1 MLKYSGDGTLSSVDH
16 TDQHILEQYIGRL
29 AEDFEFFCQELW
41 VAVGLPDL
49 AQHQREFAR
58 WLQHGPRRRGIR
70 AFRGASKTWVTLAY
84 CIWRLFKDPND
95 RVMVVSK
102 SEKHARDSLYMVRKW
117 IGQVKWLQHLSPDK
131 RAGHRDSSTKF
142 DVGPSEVDRTP
153 SFVAASITGQI
164 QGSRSNC
171 IIADDCETP
180 ENTMTLEQ
188 RDRLRERVK
197 EFDNILI
204 PGGDIIFLGTPGH
217 MESLYTKLA
226 DSGFTFK
233 AWPVRLP
240 ITEELIPDLADELQD
255 RLDKGESP
263 GSPVWPERF
272 HTEELIEREASEGR
286 STFGMQYMM
295 LTHLGDGLQ
304 YPLILR
310 DFIVFPVQRD
320 KAPLTIAWGTTNDR
334 GGSTRCEDIISLGFG
349 TDGFYSPIMYDKDWD
364 TYSGT
369 KMWIDPSGRGI
380 DKTAYA
386 IVSHLNGNLFVK
398 AVGGFDGGYSTEV
411 LEGLAYQARQH
422 GAREIFVEDNFGQGM
437 FRQLFEPVL
446 QRHFVERGSEEH
458 PDGWGAT
465 IEGVRAVGQKELRII
480 TALEPIMNQK
490 RLILHPD
497 VAANEEL
504 QRQLTRITRERNCL
518 RHDDEVE
525 SLAMCVKQWQEIMN
539 SDPERGASEKRQR
552 WIDEKVNEHYAA
564 MGLVQKQKNRWFQ
577 HH

>member
-1 MLKYSGDGTLSSVDH
+1 MPDINSSEQAV
-16 TDQHILEQYIGRL
+16 LEAYIERL
-29 AEDFEFFCQELW
+29 ATEFEFFAEQLW
-41 VAVGLPDL
+41 EEIGMPEL
-49 AQHQREFAR
+49 AQHQREIAG
-58 WLQHGPRRRGIR
+58 WLQYGPRRRGVR

-95 RVMVVSK
+95 RIMVVSK

-117 IGQVKWLQHLSPDK
+117 IGQVEWLQHLAPDK
-131 RAGHRDSSTKF
+131 RSGHRDSSTKF

-204 PGGDIIFLGTPGH
+204 PGGDIVFLGTPGH

-226 DSGFTFK
+226 ESGFSFK

-240 ITEELIPDLADELQD
+240 TIAETIPDLADELTA
-255 RLDKGESP
+255 RLEDGEP
-263 GSPVWPERF
+263 AGSPIWPERF
-272 HTEELIEREASEGR
+272 NTEELTEREASEGR

-304 YPLILR
+304 YPLVLR
-310 DFIVFPVQRD
+310 DIMVFPVQRD

-334 GGSTRCEDIISLGFG
+334 GGSTRCEDIPSLGFG
-349 TDGFYSPIMYDKDWD
+349 TDGYYSPIMYDNDWS

-369 KMWIDPSGRGI
+369 KMWIDPSGRGT
-380 DKTAYA
+380 DLTGYA
-386 IVSHLNGNLFVK
+386 IVSHLNGTLFVK
-398 AVGGFDGGYSTEV
+398 AVGGFEGGYSAEA
-411 LEGLAYQARQH
+411 LEGLAYQARLH

-446 QRHFVERGSEEH
+446 QRHFVERGSDEY

-465 IEGVRAVGQKELRII
+465 IDGVRAVGQKEVRII
-480 TALEPIMNQK
+480 TSLEPVMNQK
-490 RLILHPD
+490 RLVMHPD
-497 VAANEEL
+497 VAKDEGL

-518 RHDDEVE
+518 RHDDLIE
-525 SLAMCVKQWQEIMN
+525 SLAMCVKQWEESLN
-539 SDPERGASEKRQR
+539 SDPERGASRKRQE
-552 WIDEKVNEHYAA
+552 WIDEKVKKHYAA
-564 MGLVQKQKNRWFQ
+564 MGLETTDGDRWFK

>member
-1 MLKYSGDGTLSSVDH
+1 MIPSDEKV
-16 TDQHILEQYIGRL
+16 LEAYVTKL
-29 AEDFEFFCQELW
+29 AGDFEFFAEQLW
-41 VAVGLPDL
+41 DSIDMPDI
-49 AQHQREFAR
+49 AEHQRHIAQ
-58 WLQHGPRRRGIR
+58 WLQYGPRRRGVR

-84 CIWRLFKDPND
+84 CIWRLFCDPNE

-102 SEKHARDSLYMVRKW
+102 SEKHARDSLYMVRNW
-117 IGQVKWLQHLSPDK
+117 IGQVPWLQHLSPNK
-131 RAGHRDSSTKF
+131 KSGHRDSSTKF
-142 DVGPSEVDRTP
+142 DVGPSEIDRTP
-153 SFVAASITGQI
+153 SFTAASITGQI
-164 QGSRSNC
+164 QGSRSTC

-226 DSGFTFK
+226 ESGYTFK
-233 AWPVRLP
+233 SWPAKLP
-240 ITEELIPDLADELQD
+240 STDEMVDDLSDELRD
-255 RLDKGESP
+255 MLEAGVEV
-263 GSPVWPERF
+263 GTPVWPERF
-272 HTEELIEREASEGR
+272 TTEELLEREASEGR

-304 YPLILR
+304 YPLVLR
-310 DFIVFPVQRD
+310 DFIVFPVQRN

-334 GGSTRCEDIISLGFG
+334 GGSTRCEDIPSLGFG
-349 TDGFYSPIMYDKDWD
+349 TDGYYSPIMYDNDW
-364 TYSGT
+364 TEYTGT
-369 KMWIDPSGRGI
+369 KMWIDPSGRGA
-380 DKTAYA
+380 DKTAYC
-386 IVSHLNGNLFVK
+386 IVSHLNGTLFVK
-398 AVGGFDGGYSTEV
+398 ALGGFDGGYSTQV
-411 LEGLAYQARQH
+411 LEGLAYQAKQH

-446 QRHFVERGSEEH
+446 QRHFAERGSEEY

-465 IEGVRAVGQKELRII
+465 LEGVRVIGQKEVRII
-480 TALEPIMNQK
+480 TSLEPVMNQK
-490 RLILHPD
+490 RLVLHPD
-497 VAANEEL
+497 VARNEEL

-525 SLAMCVKQWQEIMN
+525 SLAMCVKQWEDIMN
-539 SDPERGASEKRQR
+539 TDSARGANRKRQE
-552 WIDEKVNEHYAA
+552 WIDEKLNEQYEA
-564 MGLVQKQKNRWFQ
+564 MGIIARNENRWFQ